1 MLDEAVLI
9 KKMYSLASTYMIHVM
24 MLNRYPKASSILRVG
39 GELERGRSIY
49 SE

>member
-9 KKMYSLASTYMIHVM
+9 KKMYSLASTYMIHVIST
-24 MLNRYPKASSILRVG
+24 PKRRQFLESGDR
-39 GELERGRSIY
+39 ELERGRSIY